1 MNIPLHCLN
10 SRWSCHVYTF
20 INKNGPNSSYC
31 DMCGTR
37 KKTTQESFKANGTF
51 DMQFGSLIA
60 SSAIKVFNQTES
72 HKTSQTCC
80 KFSASICSDVSQ
92 EIY

>member
-1 MNIPLHCLN
+1 
-10 SRWSCHVYTF
+10 
-20 INKNGPNSSYC
+20 
-31 DMCGTR
+31 
-37 KKTTQESFKANGTF
+37 
-51 DMQFGSLIA
+51 MQFGSLIA